1 MPIRSSSSSFGS
13 SAPSSSSS
21 AYAPDSSFYA
31 FALLDSGYSYWV
43 YDALPAPG
51 RLHVGSTAIDGRAP
65 GGTGGV
71 RGIFSLK
78 HNNPSTYTYSPDKT
92 YQIVTNTLNV
102 YATSASFSVGFNWGD
117 QLNYS
122 RGMTPSNGAPGAATQ
137 SFIHYSTPPGKWITR
152 NDVVYRANGTFSN
165 TGTSNRGIVSYSVN
179 ELDFKIL
186 GFSYYKMQY
195 YELSTQETKNT
206 LGWHYDKPTDVYFWY
221 DKSSLASSNDALG
234 YYPVGGN
241 NNSKVANK
249 GYRLNNA
256 IYKFVP
262 YTYFN
267 LNFNYQNTTSAPLK
281 IYLSPSPPSTL
292 VPSTTNYNNGIYTP
306 PSGSVLIATVT
317 QSFSG
322 TYSSTDSST
331 PEAFYGLRG
340 NQYLIIV
347 GPFMGATSSG
357 ATASVYLKNVIVD
370 GAYHPGNNR
379 QYVMTSG
386 ATYSTTVTG
395 LTGATYA
402 TIVGNG
408 NTINATSSLSRG
420 RIYSKIGNG
429 AFKAGIWE
437 NGVWNSGWRVDD
449 GMFEFYDIIT
459 FFSYNRNKRWRIQI
473 SGPSESVSNFNVG
486 DNVAIG
492 NIVAIDINEDRKLLK
507 GYYTII
513 NKTDNSIV
521 VEFDNNF
528 PIRRIKRDSDN
539 HRIFITKNVWL
550 SGGFLNGYFKGVW
563 NYGLFKGY
571 PLITEMYDSH
581 WIDGIFDGGHF
592 VSNPYIVPDF
602 IDTFFNSNG
611 VGLQFSTS
619 STPHGLVVGDLITV
633 DKNNKLLNPQYDG
646 DHNVLEVVDNYKV
659 IIDADYGA
667 DSTLEGGKVYIDK
680 NKGLLQKVDFKSN
693 NVSKIT
699 SANSTDSG
707 SVFVYNSWMDVNYD
721 PDYATNIGRPNSVL
735 SPVSRKSFSE
745 NNLYGY
751 TTNDVL
757 ESNSTFR
764 DSFSTTIRKYKL
776 GTKYKIFSDFIGDAG
791 KFENE
796 FGGTFSD
803 AESTFVK
810 EGWTFSRSN
819 ISSLTFSRTT
829 PADNDPLITGEE
841 LIVQARN
848 SGGILDITPFSDE
861 YIANRTYEE
870 VQKLRYTK
878 VEFDLITFSGPI
890 TTYGSNYNYLFTFGN
905 YYTQP
910 PIHFNNLNLVI
921 RAVYT
926 SALGLFPSRYSTI
939 DYAKYLPIYENINHL
954 NTKNK
959 TKVEYFYNKRN
970 LSMNFTGLNYPL
982 NGDTSASEY
991 VIDNL
996 HFYEIDMIPFF
1007 QYFTDNNINK
1017 SVQIPFQGISPF
1029 IDYSNVGFNF
1039 VDNLTIGLDSINTE
1053 NSNDVISGVGAG
1065 IGSIGTVTSGSIGF
1079 GSIIYAT
1086 EASSSAT
1093 GIISG
1098 VGGPFAT
1105 LAPYSISGGTSTT
1118 FATITGTITVSS
1130 APVTITLTSSANS
1143 DLFTSA
1149 TQYTTATLTIGGTGT
1164 ITGGGRTMT
1173 NNSNSSFF
1181 SSVTTR
1187 TLTGTTTYPYTLSIT
1202 NTGTGLASFS
1212 LS

>member
-1 MPIRSSSSSFGS
+1 MSSFIS
-13 SAPSSSSS
+13 RFSPPSSSTPTFALDPSL
-21 AYAPDSSFYA
+21 FT
-31 FALLDSGYSYWV
+31 FALLDSGYSYWK
-43 YDALPAPG
+43 YSPTPTPG
-51 RLHVGSTAIDGRAP
+51 RLHVDSLAIDGRAP

-78 HNNPSTYTYSPDKT
+78 HNNPNTYTYSPDKT
-92 YQIVTNTLNV
+92 YQIITNTLNV
-102 YATSASFSVGFNWGD
+102 YGTAASFSVAFNWGD

-122 RGMTPSNGAPGAATQ
+122 RGMTGAYGAPGAATQ
-137 SFIHYSTPPGKWITR
+137 SFVHYSTPPGTWITR
-152 NDVVYRANGTFSN
+152 NDVIYRANGTFSAA
-165 TGTSNRGIVSYSVN
+165 GSRGIVSYTIN

-195 YELSTQETKNT
+195 FELSREDLKNS
-206 LGWHYDKPTDVYFWY
+206 LGWYYDKPSDIYFWY
-221 DKSSLASSNDALG
+221 DRVSSTSSNDSLG
-234 YYPVGGN
+234 YFPVGGN

-267 LNFNYQNTTSAPLK
+267 LNFNYQNTTSSPLR

-292 VPSTTNYNNGIYTP
+292 IPSTTNYNNGIYTP
-306 PSGSVLIATVT
+306 PSGSILIATIT

-322 TYSSTDSST
+322 TYSSTNSSV
-331 PEAFYGLRG
+331 PVGFYGIRG
-340 NQYLIIV
+340 NQYLIFV
-347 GPFMGATSSG
+347 GPFMGATSSSS
-357 ATASVYLKNVIVD
+357 ATASVYLQNILVD
-370 GAYHPGNNR
+370 GAYHSGNNR

-386 ATYSTTVTG
+386 SDYSTTVTG

-408 NTINATSSLSRG
+408 NTINATSSLSIG

-429 AFKAGIWE
+429 SFKAGIWE

-449 GMFEFYDIIT
+449 GMFEFYNVSS

-473 SGPSESVSNFNVG
+473 SGPSESVSNFNIG
-486 DNVAIG
+486 DSVAIG

-513 NKTDNSIV
+513 NKTSNSII

-528 PIRRIKRDSDN
+528 PIRRIEKDSDN

-550 SGGFLNGYFKGVW
+550 SGAFLNGYFKGVW

-592 VSNPYIVPDF
+592 VSNPYILPDF
-602 IDTFFNSNG
+602 VDTFFNSNG

-633 DKNNKLLNPQYDG
+633 DKNNKSLNPQYDG
-646 DHNVLEVVDNYKV
+646 EHNVLEVVDNYKV
-659 IIDADYGA
+659 IIDVDFGA

-680 NKGLLQKVDFKSN
+680 NKGLLQRVDFKSN
-693 NVSKIT
+693 NISKIT

-721 PDYATNIGRPNSVL
+721 PSYATNIGKPQSTLNSL
-735 SPVSRKSFSE
+735 SRRSFSE

-764 DSFSTTIRKYKL
+764 DSFSTTIRRYRL
-776 GTKYKIFSDFIGDAG
+776 GTKYKIFADFIGDAG
-791 KFENE
+791 KFEDE

-803 AESTFVK
+803 AESTFIK
-810 EGWTFSRSN
+810 EGWTFSRTN

-829 PADNDPLITGEE
+829 PADNEPLITGEE

-890 TTYGSNYNYLFTFGN
+890 TTYGSNYNYLFTFN
-905 YYTQP
+905 NFYLQP

-921 RAVYT
+921 RQTYT
-926 SALGLFPSRYSTI
+926 SGIRIRTI
-939 DYAKYLPIYENINHL
+939 DYAKFLPIYENVNHL
-954 NTKNK
+954 NTRNK
-959 TKVEYFYNKRN
+959 RKVEYFYNKRG

-991 VIDNL
+991 IIDNL

-1007 QYFTDNNINK
+1007 QYFTDNNINR

-1039 VDNLTIGLDSINTE
+1039 VDNLTIGLDSIRTE
-1053 NSNDVISGVGAG
+1053 NSNGIISGVGAG
-1065 IGSIGTVTSGSIGF
+1065 IGTIGSVTSGSIGF
-1079 GSIIYAT
+1079 GSIFVSPASEGPAT
-1086 EASSSAT
+1086 SLLL
-1093 GIISG
+1093 GPG
-1098 VGGPFAT
+1098 GGPS
-1105 LAPYSISGGTSTT
+1105 LPPPYTISGGTSTT
-1118 FATITGTITVSS
+1118 FATITGTITVNTT
-1130 APVTITLTSSANS
+1130 PVTITLTSSTNPG
-1143 DLFTSA
+1143 FTSA
-1149 TQYTTATLTIGGTGT
+1149 TEYTTAALTIGGTGT
-1164 ITGGGRTMT
+1164 ITGGGRTMIH
-1173 NNSNSSFF
+1173 NSSTLPTFGA
-1181 SSVTTR
+1181 TTR
-1187 TLTGTTTYPYTLSIT
+1187 TLTQATTYPYTLSIT
-1202 NTGTGLASFS
+1202 TTSTGLASFS

>member
-1 MPIRSSSSSFGS
+1 MSSFITRILRRLTPPTS
-13 SAPSSSSS
+13 SLPVSSLDPSL
-21 AYAPDSSFYA
+21 FT
-31 FALLDSGYSYWV
+31 FALIDSGYSYWK
-43 YDALPAPG
+43 YSPTPTPG
-51 RLHVGSTAIDGRAP
+51 RLHVDSLAIDGRAP

-71 RGIFSLK
+71 GGIFSLK
-78 HNNPSTYTYSPDKT
+78 HNNPNTYTYSPDKT
-92 YQIVTNTLNV
+92 YQIITNTLNV
-102 YATSASFSVGFNWGD
+102 YGTAASFSVAVNWGD

-122 RGMTPSNGAPGAATQ
+122 RGMTGAYGAPGAATQ
-137 SFIHYSTPPGKWITR
+137 SFVHYSTPPSKWITR
-152 NDVVYRANGTFSN
+152 NDVIYRANGTFSAE
-165 TGTSNRGIVSYSVN
+165 GSRGIVSYTVN

-195 YELSTQETKNT
+195 FELSREELKNS
-206 LGWHYDKPTDVYFWY
+206 LGWYYDKPSDIYFWY
-221 DKSSLASSNDALG
+221 DRISSTSSNDSLG
-234 YYPVGGN
+234 YFPVGGN

-306 PSGSVLIATVT
+306 PNGSILIATVT
-317 QSFSG
+317 QSFYG

-347 GPFMGATSSG
+347 GPFMGATSSSS
-357 ATASVYLKNVIVD
+357 ATASVYLKNIIVD

-437 NGVWNSGWRVDD
+437 NGVWNSGWRVDE

-473 SGPSESVSNFNVG
+473 SGPSESVSNFNIG
-486 DNVAIG
+486 DSVSIG

-513 NKTDNSIV
+513 NKTTNSIV

-528 PIRRIKRDSDN
+528 PIRRIKKDSDN

-550 SGGFLNGYFKGVW
+550 SGGFLNGYFKGIW

-602 IDTFFNSNG
+602 VDTFFNSNG
-611 VGLQFSTS
+611 VGLQFATS
-619 STPHGLVVGDLITV
+619 STPHGLVVGDLITI
-633 DKNNKLLNPQYDG
+633 DKNNKSLNPQYDG

-659 IIDADYGA
+659 IIDVDYGA

-721 PDYATNIGRPNSVL
+721 PDYATNIGKPQSTLNPL
-735 SPVSRKSFSE
+735 SRKSFSE

-757 ESNSTFR
+757 ESDSTFR
-764 DSFSTTIRKYKL
+764 DSFSTTIRRYKL

-791 KFENE
+791 KFEDE

-803 AESTFVK
+803 AESTFVR
-810 EGWTFSRSN
+810 EGWTFSRTN

-841 LIVQARN
+841 LIAQARN

-890 TTYGSNYNYLFTFGN
+890 TTYGTNYNYLFTFGR
-905 YYTQP
+905 YFTQP

-921 RAVYT
+921 RQIFT
-926 SALGLFPSRYSTI
+926 SGIRIRTI
-939 DYAKYLPIYENINHL
+939 DYAKFLPVYENVNHL

-959 TKVEYFYNKRN
+959 RKVEYFYNKRG

-1017 SVQIPFQGISPF
+1017 SVQIPFQGVSPF

-1053 NSNDVISGVGAG
+1053 NSNDVVSGVGAG
-1065 IGSIGTVTSGSIGF
+1065 IGTIGSVTSGSIGR
-1079 GSIIYAT
+1079 GSIFY
-1086 EASSSAT
+1086 SPSMDSAT
-1093 GIISG
+1093 TGPGSSG
-1098 VGGPFAT
+1098 VFAS
-1105 LAPYSISGGTSTT
+1105 LAPYSISGLTSTT

-1130 APVTITLTSSANS
+1130 APVTITLTSSANEG
-1143 DLFTSA
+1143 FTSG
-1149 TQYTTATLTIGGTGT
+1149 TKYVTATLTIGGTGP
-1164 ITGGGRTMT
+1164 ITGGGRTMIH
-1173 NNSNSSFF
+1173 NSNSGASFAAN
-1181 SSVTTR
+1181 TTR
-1187 TLTGTTTYPYTLSIT
+1187 ILTDSVAYPYTLSIT
-1202 NTGTGLASFS
+1202 ISAGGTGLASFS

>member
-1 MPIRSSSSSFGS
+1 MTSFIRRLGRLSLPVST
-13 SAPSSSSS
+13 APTFALDPSL
-21 AYAPDSSFYA
+21 FT

-43 YDALPAPG
+43 YDALPTPG

-71 RGIFSLK
+71 RGIFILK
-78 HNNPSTYTYSPDKT
+78 HNNPSAYTYSPDKT
-92 YQIVTNTLNV
+92 YQIITNTVNV
-102 YATSASFSVGFNWGD
+102 YATAASFSVSFNWGD

-122 RGMTPSNGAPGAATQ
+122 RGMTAAYGAPGTATQ
-137 SFIHYSTPPGKWITR
+137 SFVHYSTPPERLTTR
-152 NDVVYRANGTFSN
+152 NDVIYKANGTFSN
-165 TGTSNRGIVSYSVN
+165 AGTTQNNRGIVSYTVN
-179 ELDFKIL
+179 ELDFRIL

-195 YELSTQETKNT
+195 FELSREELKNS
-206 LGWHYDKPTDVYFWY
+206 LGWYYDKPSDIYFWY
-221 DKSSLASSNDALG
+221 DRVSSTSSNDSLG
-234 YYPVGGN
+234 YFPVGGN

-267 LNFNYQNTTSAPLK
+267 LNFNYQNTTSSPLRV
-281 IYLSPSPPSTL
+281 YLSPSPPSTL
-292 VPSTTNYNNGIYTP
+292 IPSAANYNAGIYTP
-306 PSGSVLIATVT
+306 PNGSTLIATIT
-317 QSFSG
+317 QSSYG
-322 TYSSTDSST
+322 TYSSTNSSV
-331 PEAFYGLRG
+331 PVGFYGIRG
-340 NQYLIIV
+340 NQYLIFV
-347 GPFMGATSSG
+347 GPFMGATSSSS
-357 ATASVYLKNVIVD
+357 ATASVYLQNIIVD

-386 ATYSTTVTG
+386 LTYSTTVTG

-408 NTINATSSLSRG
+408 NTINATSSLSIG
-420 RIYSKIGNG
+420 RIFSKIGNG
-429 AFKAGIWE
+429 SFKAGIWE

-449 GMFEFYDIIT
+449 GMFEFYNVTT
-459 FFSYNRNKRWRIQI
+459 FFSYNKNKRWRVQI
-473 SGPSESVSNFNVG
+473 SGPSESVSNFNIG

-492 NIVAIDINEDRKLLK
+492 NIIAIDINEDRKLLK

-528 PIRRIKRDSDN
+528 PIRRIEKDSDN

-550 SGGFLNGYFKGVW
+550 SGAFLNGYFKGVW

-592 VSNPYIVPDF
+592 VSDPYILPDF
-602 IDTFFNSNG
+602 IDTFFNSGG
-611 VGLQFSTS
+611 VGLQFATN

-633 DKNNKLLNPQYDG
+633 DKNNKSLNPQYDG
-646 DHNVLEVVDNYKV
+646 DHNVLEVINNYQVV
-659 IIDADYGA
+659 IDVDYGS

-680 NKGLLQKVDFKSN
+680 NKGLLQRVDFKSN

-721 PDYATNIGRPNSVL
+721 PSYATNIGKPQSTLNPL
-735 SPVSRKSFSE
+735 SRKSFSE

-764 DSFSTTIRKYKL
+764 DSFSTTIRRYKL
-776 GTKYKIFSDFIGDAG
+776 GTKYKIFADFIGDAG
-791 KFENE
+791 KFEDE

-803 AESTFVK
+803 AESTFLK
-810 EGWTFSRSN
+810 EGWTFSRTN

-829 PADNDPLITGEE
+829 PADNEPLITGEE

-848 SGGILDITPFSDE
+848 SGGILDITPFSDD

-878 VEFDLITFSGPI
+878 VEFDVITFSGPI
-890 TTYGSNYNYLFTFGN
+890 TTYGDNYNYLFTFN
-905 YYTQP
+905 NFYRQP
-910 PIHFNNLNLVI
+910 PIHFNNLNLII
-921 RAVYT
+921 RQVYT
-926 SALGLFPSRYSTI
+926 SGISYRTI
-939 DYAKYLPIYENINHL
+939 DYAKFLPVYENVNHL
-954 NTKNK
+954 NTRNK
-959 TKVEYFYNKRN
+959 KKVEYFYNKRN
-970 LSMNFTGLNYPL
+970 LSMNFAGLNYPL

-1017 SVQIPFQGISPF
+1017 SVQVPFQGISPF

-1039 VDNLTIGLDSINTE
+1039 VDNLTIGLDSIRTE
-1053 NSNDVISGVGAG
+1053 NSNDIVSGVGAG
-1065 IGSIGTVTSGSIGF
+1065 IGNIGRATSGSIGG
-1079 GSIIYAT
+1079 GSIF
-1086 EASSSAT
+1086 EAPLSSLV
-1093 GIISG
+1093 IEP
-1098 VGGPFAT
+1098 GGFAT
-1105 LAPYSISGGTSTT
+1105 LLPYTIFGDTSTT
-1118 FATITGTITVSS
+1118 SATITGTITVNT
-1130 APVTITLTSSANS
+1130 APVTINLTSSAS
-1143 DLFTSA
+1143 GGSIFSIRF
-1149 TQYTTATLTIGGTGT
+1149 TTATLVIGGTGT
-1164 ITGGGRTMT
+1164 ITGVGRTMVH
-1173 NNSNSSFF
+1173 NSNSV
-1181 SSVTTR
+1181 SSSISTTR
-1187 TLTGTTTYPYTLSIT
+1187 TLTQNTTYPYTLSIT
-1202 NTGTGLASFS
+1202 RTGTGLASFS